1 MEGKEW
7 KTKIATKEK
16 ATNENSNKH
25 ESNIV
30 LVQRYISIHHFLFIY
45 IFGCAAQLAGF

>member
-1 MEGKEW
+1 MAGKEW
-7 KTKIATKEK
+7 KTKIAKKEK

-30 LVQRYISIHHFLFIY
+30 LVQLYTTIRHFLFIH
-45 IFGCAAQLAGF
+45 IFGCAAQFSGF